1 MSKGKIYTLITFF
14 VSFCVVIGGWFLTK
28 RLLNQREEEFL
39 NSTGQIALQ
48 QSESALLAES
58 GQNIAPDG
66 IMDGNEFHGEVLSEA
81 MMEMVLFV
89 WESGGYKLP
98 CEPGEGQMNMEQAI
112 ITGRDWIA
120 SLAEEGILP
129 AYLGEC
135 SFDKTDAALYT
146 FDTEVAIERALLNYW
161 EITYTEGDVK
171 IALTIHAVSGQV
183 WKADILMEEDKM
195 IYDACP
201 DEELL
206 EIAFPF
212 MMDNEAGIIQDNQT
226 IYKSFP
232 EGKVLAAL
240 KRSQIK
246 IVNVQESVQ
255 ESARLILWLCAGNE

>member
-1 MSKGKIYTLITFF
+1 MSKGKIYTLFTFF
-14 VSFCVVIGGWFLTK
+14 VSFCVVIGGCFFTK

-58 GQNIAPDG
+58 GQNITVEG
-66 IMDGNEFHGEVLSEA
+66 IPAGSEFREEALSET
-81 MMEMVLFV
+81 MMEMILVV

-112 ITGRDWIA
+112 TMGRDWIA

-135 SFDKTDAALYT
+135 SFDKTDAAFFTL
-146 FDTEVAIERALLNYW
+146 DTEVSFEGALLNFW

-171 IALTIHAVSGQV
+171 ITLTIHAVSTQV
-183 WKADILMEEDKM
+183 WKADILMDADKM

-201 DEELL
+201 GDELL
-206 EIAFPF
+206 KIAFPF
-212 MMDNEAGIIQDNQT
+212 MMDNEAGIIQDNQI

-246 IVNVQESVQ
+246 ITEGQ